1 MEFCI
6 GTIWGMK
13 ITNHMP
19 FDLIVPFLGISSMGI
34 LLHVANF
41 MLNLFQRK
49 EGVYGHITG
58 THLIS
63 SDLES

>member
-1 MEFCI
+1 MEFCF

-19 FDLIVPFLGISSMGI
+19 YDLIVPLLGISSMGI

-41 MLNLFQRK
+41 MLNLFLSEKRRSLWP
-49 EGVYGHITG
+49 YHWNTLD
-58 THLIS
+58 LI
-63 SDLES
+63 